1 MRDLIV
7 AGNWKMNGSQQFVDE
22 MLSALNQVDFSESIK
37 AVVFPPSVYLY
48 EAIQQAK
55 TVKVGAQNFFHEK
68 SGAYTGEL
76 SASMLSD
83 VGCEYVILG
92 HSERRAIFCEDD
104 NLVAKKVVATLGS
117 RLTPILCVGETLEDR
132 EGGGYSDVIATQV
145 KAGLSLLSADQI
157 SNVVI
162 AYEPVWAIGTGK
174 TASPLQAQEV
184 HKLIRDLVT
193 ELAGKEV
200 SVNMSVLYG
209 GSVNAA
215 NAQELFSQPD
225 IDGGLVG
232 GASLKV
238 DEFLAICSA
247 AAEVL
252 KR

>member
-7 AGNWKMNGSQQFVDE
+7 AGNWKMNGSQQFVGE
-22 MLSALNQVDFSESIK
+22 MLSALNKADFSGSVK
-37 AVVFPPSVYLY
+37 AVVFPPSVYLH

-55 TVKVGAQNFFHEK
+55 AVKVGAQNLYYEK

-76 SASMLSD
+76 SASMISD

-92 HSERRAIFCEDD
+92 HSERRAVFGEDD
-104 NLVAKKVVATLGS
+104 LLVAKKVAATLENH
-117 RLTPILCVGETLEDR
+117 LTPILCVGETLEDR
-132 EGGGYSDVIATQV
+132 DGGKYSDVITTQV
-145 KAGLSLLSADQI
+145 KVGLSLLSTEQI

-184 HKLIRDLVT
+184 HELIRNLVT

-200 SVNMSVLYG
+200 SNNMSVLYG